1 MRHLIYAFAEK
12 KITQMCERLL
22 NAMASEYQHVE
33 AALIY
38 PGKAGELR
46 MLREIQ
52 YLALQPHTEQLL

>member
-1 MRHLIYAFAEK
+1 
-12 KITQMCERLL
+12 MCEKLL